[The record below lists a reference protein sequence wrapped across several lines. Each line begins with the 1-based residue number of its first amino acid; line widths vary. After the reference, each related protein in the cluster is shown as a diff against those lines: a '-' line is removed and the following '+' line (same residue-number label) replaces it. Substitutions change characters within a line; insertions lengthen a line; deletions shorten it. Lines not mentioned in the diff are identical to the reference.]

1 MDVLLQIACC
11 VTFLVHLPQLGS
23 SVHQCFFLSR
33 QSLYSYHQVTM
44 VKDVTV
50 VLSGV
55 KGKGGGILPI
65 WARLFEARLRQPR
78 VSVKFDLRH
87 ES

>member
-11 VTFLVHLPQLGS
+11 ITFLVHLLQLGS
-23 SVHQCFFLSR
+23 SVHQCFFLSH

-50 VLSGV
+50 LSAV
-55 KGKGGGILPI
+55 KGRGGGGYFNHLGK
-65 WARLFEARLRQPR
+65 
-78 VSVKFDLRH
+78 VV
-87 ES
+87 

>member
-55 KGKGGGILPI
+55 KGKGGGGV
-65 WARLFEARLRQPR
+65 F
-78 VSVKFDLRH
+78 
-87 ES
+87 